1 MPTKKK
7 KETEINTGSWLTTY
21 TDLMTLL
28 LTFFVL
34 LLSIAVIDKT
44 RKRLALNSLVGA
56 FGFKPGAH
64 SIIGKPKG
72 TNITAGSAPLVKENV
87 EFERLRNIAMKTGFK
102 SETEI
107 LKESSRIIITFSNR
121 VCFQA
126 GSSQIEPDSIEF
138 LSELAS
144 VIKDGTRLIELR
156 GYTDPTETV
165 FEPDPFK
172 VSMRLSSKRAFAV
185 YHFLR
190 EKGGIPAKRMVAHG
204 FGTNTKGKGG
214 EKGKRELNRQVEII
228 LDHKEKTSHRLKR
241 PKRKDSFLDFNGFF
255 FRTPGDDN
263 E

>member
-1 MPTKKK
+1 MPAKKK
-7 KETEINTGSWLTTY
+7 KETGINTGSWLTT
-21 TDLMTLL
+21 
-28 LTFFVL
+28 
-34 LLSIAVIDKT
+34 
-44 RKRLALNSLVGA
+44 
-56 FGFKPGAH
+56 
-64 SIIGKPKG
+64 
-72 TNITAGSAPLVKENV
+72 
-87 EFERLRNIAMKTGFK
+87 
-102 SETEI
+102 
-107 LKESSRIIITFSNR
+107 
-121 VCFQA
+121 
-126 GSSQIEPDSIEF
+126 
-138 LSELAS
+138 
-144 VIKDGTRLIELR
+144 
-156 GYTDPTETV
+156 YTDPTETV

-214 EKGKRELNRQVEII
+214 ENGKRELNRQVEII